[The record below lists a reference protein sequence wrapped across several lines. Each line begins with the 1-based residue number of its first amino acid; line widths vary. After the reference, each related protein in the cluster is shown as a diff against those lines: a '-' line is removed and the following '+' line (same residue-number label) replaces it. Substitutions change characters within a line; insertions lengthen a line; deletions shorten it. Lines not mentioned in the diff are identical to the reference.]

1 MSDEQAREFG
11 PGAECADALDA
22 ADALAEF
29 RDAFEMPH
37 RGGRQLTYL
46 CGHSLGPLPRAARA
60 LVQGE
65 LSRWSER
72 AVEGHFDG
80 DGGGDGDGD
89 GSRGDGSGRG
99 SGDGWLRY
107 HERFAAPLAGL
118 VGASAT
124 EVVAMNTLTVNLH
137 LMLATFF
144 TPTAER
150 FKIVI
155 ERDAFPSDRF
165 AVESQLRWHG
175 LDPSDALL
183 ELAPEPGSWML
194 DLDRLERLLEAERGR
209 VGLLLLPGVQYLSG
223 QALDLAAAC
232 EVARRHDCRIG
243 FDLAHAIGNLPL
255 ALDDAGADFA
265 VWCSYKYLNAGPGAV
280 GGCFVHRRWF
290 DADLPRLEGWWGT
303 REARRF
309 EADAPFA
316 ALPGAAAWQLSN
328 PPILSLAPL
337 AASLALF
344 EQAGIGNLRA
354 KSERLT
360 AYLEYLLTARL
371 GSQLRILTPPEPEAR
386 GCQLSLQL
394 EVPGE
399 IAARVPARLREAGV
413 IVDWREPAILRMAP
427 APLYNRFRDV
437 YAAVEALAE
446 ALG

>member
-1 MSDEQAREFG
+1 MSDERAPGAEEFA
-11 PGAECADALDA
+11 PGAECAAALDA
-22 ADALAEF
+22 ADELGEF
-29 RDAFEMPH
+29 RDAFEMPRGRH
-37 RGGRQLTYL
+37 RPALDLDRPPTDLDRPLTYL
-46 CGHSLGPLPRAARA
+46 CGHSLGPLPRGARA
-60 LVQGE
+60 LVESE
-65 LSRWSER
+65 LARWSER
-72 AVEGHFDG
+72 AVEGHFD
-80 DGGGDGDGD
+80 
-89 GSRGDGSGRG
+89 
-99 SGDGWLRY
+99 GDGWLRY
-107 HERFAAPLAGL
+107 HERFAAPLARLAGCSP
-118 VGASAT
+118 A

-165 AVESQLRWHG
+165 AVESQLLWHG
-175 LDPSDALL
+175 LDPRDALID
-183 ELAPEPGSWML
+183 LAPEPGAWTL
-194 DLDRLERLLEAERGR
+194 DIDRLERLVAAESGR
-209 VGLLLLPGVQYLSG
+209 VALLLLPGVQYLSG
-223 QALDLAAAC
+223 QALDLAAIC
-232 EVARRHDCRIG
+232 DVGHRHGCRVG

-280 GGCFVHRRWF
+280 GGCFVQRRWF

-303 REARRF
+303 REGRRF
-309 EADAPFA
+309 EADAPFSA
-316 ALPGAAAWQLSN
+316 MPGAAGWQLSN

-344 EQAGIGNLRA
+344 EQAGIGALRA

-360 AYLEYLLTARL
+360 AYLEYLLATQL
-371 GSQLRILTPPEPEAR
+371 GDRVRILTPREPAAR

-394 EVPGE
+394 DVPRE
-399 IAARVPARLREAGV
+399 TAARVPARLRAAGV

-437 YAAVEALAE
+437 YDAVEALAE
-446 ALG
+446 ALR